1 MLTNVDDMDHSE
13 RMAPMSGMAQQLLV
27 LASTVK
33 ETQVQAHLIHFNYEG
48 SNFLSVH
55 QFLKEQY
62 EELLEEFDKLGE
74 YVRSLDYMMPM
85 CACGLKDMMH
95 TSFKNVSSHDGKEM
109 MATYLMNLELVCEI
123 AMTIERTAT
132 ELRALDI
139 ANYLGELCGKV
150 NKAAWMVKATLR
162 CG

>member
-1 MLTNVDDMDHSE
+1 MDHSE

-33 ETQVQAHLIHFNYEG
+33 ETQLQAHLIHFNYEG
-48 SNFLSVH
+48 TNFLSVH
-55 QFLKEQY
+55 QFLKEEY
-62 EELLEEFDKLGE
+62 DELLEEFDKIGE
-74 YVRSLDYMMPM
+74 YVRSMDYMMPM

-95 TSFKNVSSHDGKEM
+95 KSFQNVSSYDGREM
-109 MATYLMNLELVCEI
+109 LATYLMNLELVCEI
-123 AMTIERTAT
+123 AMKVEETAT
-132 ELRALDI
+132 ELRALDV
-139 ANYLGELCGKV
+139 AHYLSELCGKV